1 MSGTTTNINE
11 LPLEPSGSGSNNVN
25 VVVQENATYNP
36 QVPTQIPQQQPQP
49 PQQAPP
55 QQAHQMNTQQ
65 EPSQLDRESINN
77 IVSGLQQA
85 SVTGATQL
93 PSRDI
98 PTTTTHISQDQE
110 IQPNFIP
117 PVKENNYIDQEI
129 DEDDIVE
136 EYNLKIANASAAEG
150 LYTEM
155 QTPIML
161 AILFFLFQLPFFKK
175 YMFLYLPM
183 FFMDDGNYNIYGYL
197 VISIIFSLVYYLLT
211 KSAIILNKL

>member
-1 MSGTTTNINE
+1 MSGATTNINE
-11 LPLEPSGSGSNNVN
+11 LPVDPSGSGANNVN
-25 VVVQENATYNP
+25 VVVQESTTYNP
-36 QVPTQIPQQQPQP
+36 QVPTQMPQQVPPQQQPQV
-49 PQQAPP
+49 
-55 QQAHQMNTQQ
+55 NTQQ

-117 PVKENNYIDQEI
+117 PVEESNYVDEEL
-129 DEDDIVE
+129 DEDDIIE

-150 LYTEM
+150 IYTEM
-155 QTPIML
+155 QTPILL

-197 VISIIFSLVYYLLT
+197 FISIIFSMVYYLLT
-211 KSAIILNKL
+211 KSATLLNKL